1 MNNIS
6 EITVPDSLLI
16 VDLDNVKKL
25 PKRFRT
31 TSDQINT
38 NAELI
43 DLTGLRELKSS
54 GSGVFSQN
62 GLKKLQET
70 VGENQNIIIVDTR
83 NESHGYVNGMAVSW
97 YSEKNYVNK
106 KLTPKEDQQLEN
118 HNLKQLKAI
127 DEIEFDYCEGK
138 SFYMEKPL
146 KAPYTV
152 QTEKEMV
159 EGEGFGYKRFF
170 ITDHNKPS
178 HEEIDQFIQF
188 VKSVSEEDWLH
199 FHCRGG
205 VGRTTSF
212 MLMYDMMKNV
222 AEVRERDIFERQRI
236 IGGRDMFRLAEGTYK
251 HEAAVERL
259 DLLQTFYE
267 YCKANHTTNYQA
279 SWSEWF
285 NEFHNSDL

>member
-83 NESHGYVNGMAVSW
+83 NESHGYVNEMAVSL
-97 YSEKNYVNK
+97 YSEKNYLNK
-106 KLTPKEDQQLEN
+106 KLTTKEVKQIEKN
-118 HNLKQLKAI
+118 KLKQLK
-127 DEIEFDYCEGK
+127 K
-138 SFYMEKPL
+138 
-146 KAPYTV
+146 T
-152 QTEKEMV
+152 
-159 EGEGFGYKRFF
+159 
-170 ITDHNKPS
+170 
-178 HEEIDQFIQF
+178 
-188 VKSVSEEDWLH
+188 
-199 FHCRGG
+199 
-205 VGRTTSF
+205 
-212 MLMYDMMKNV
+212 
-222 AEVRERDIFERQRI
+222 
-236 IGGRDMFRLAEGTYK
+236 
-251 HEAAVERL
+251 
-259 DLLQTFYE
+259 
-267 YCKANHTTNYQA
+267 
-279 SWSEWF
+279 
-285 NEFHNSDL
+285 